1 MTESKIK
8 TNNPIARLLLRTTN
22 VQDNE
27 IKAAIAS
34 FVFVFLLMAGYFLL
48 RPMRDSMAS
57 DWTDAEVSWL
67 WTLNFFI
74 STVIVAIYGVFISK
88 LDFKKLVPGIYLFFA
103 ASFVVFYFSAST
115 SNDTVLINKSFYV
128 WISVY
133 ALFNVSVFWSFM
145 ADTFNKEQAARLFSV
160 FAAGASL
167 GATAGGF
174 LSAGLS
180 QTIGERPMILVTAVM
195 LLCVIPLILFLH
207 KQKQTELGNAE
218 LVVDADKTKIGGN
231 PIGGFKT
238 FFTNPYIL
246 GIGCFIILY
255 TGLGSFVYFFQK
267 NLLADFASADRTAI
281 YGIRDG
287 LTNMITFIL
296 AFVVTGRIVP
306 KLGMPIALALVPF
319 LMIIGMG
326 ILTLSPIWLIAV
338 AVWIASRAGNYGLTR
353 PAREMLFT
361 QVSREDRF
369 KAKPVIDIVAYRGGD
384 VIMAWLFTFLTSSLG
399 LGLAMVAA
407 VGAGIMAVWTA
418 LAVFLGRNYERSE
431 SQQETS

>member
-1 MTESKIK
+1 MNESSSEIR
-8 TNNPIARLLLRTTN
+8 NPIARFLLRSTN
-22 VQDNE
+22 IKDNE
-27 IKAAIAS
+27 IKAAVAS
-34 FVFVFLLMAGYFLL
+34 FVFIFILMAGYFLL

-74 STVIVAIYGVFISK
+74 STVIVAIYGLFVSK

-103 ASFVVFYFSAST
+103 ASFIIFYLIAGSS
-115 SNDTVLINKSFYV
+115 SDTVFVNKSFYV

-145 ADTFNKEQAARLFSV
+145 ADTFNKDQAARLFSV

-174 LSAGLS
+174 MSAVLS
-180 QTIGERPMILVTAVM
+180 QTIGERPMVLITAVM
-195 LLCVIPLILFLH
+195 LFCIIPIILFLH
-207 KQKQTELGNAE
+207 KQKESDLGNAD
-218 LVVDADKTKIGGN
+218 LVVDAAKTKIGGN

-287 LTNMITFIL
+287 LTNMITFVL

-306 KLGMPIALALVPF
+306 KLGMPVALALVPF

-326 ILTLSPIWLIAV
+326 ILALSPVWLIAV
-338 AVWIASRAGNYGLTR
+338 AVWVASRAGNYGLTR

-384 VIMAWLFTFLTSSLG
+384 VMMAWLFTFLTSGIG

-418 LAVFLGRNYERSE
+418 LAMFLGRNYERSE
-431 SQQETS
+431 SSNNVD